1 VTGRRDKRRAA
12 ARAAQP
18 RRRLFTPRFDRLLE
32 ASAMRRQLIALLVAL
47 LVAGGVPAT
56 VLGDGDPGSDVLVYQ
71 SLFVASD
78 AGLSIGQQVELTGV
92 LRSAARAGVPVRV
105 AIIAHPDDLGAVT
118 ALWHKPRAYAR
129 FLGYELS
136 LSYKQRVV
144 VVMPTGLGFYWLD
157 HSSATAYRSLAHLSV
172 GPGGPGLVAAAQAA
186 VARLAATAG
195 VQLPAP
201 GTAAKA
207 AASGSHAGKSV
218 ARTVSAP
225 AGRSQAPAASRGGV
239 PAVLIILLGV
249 VVVGALGSGGILVLR
264 RRVRARPR
272 LTDRVWRLPPRL
284 TVDRRRWVLPAAAVI
299 VLAAGVLAL
308 ANLPGSSSPASAL
321 AHNPDLDP
329 GSQLS
334 GKPAPNFTLSAQ
346 SGQPVSLDS
355 YRGKVVMLAFTDS
368 ECTTICPLT
377 TTAMLDAKRML
388 GRAGPQVQLL
398 GVDADPKATSIQD
411 VLSYTQLHGML
422 GHWRFLTG
430 SRAQLTHVWRE
441 YGVQAAIERGLISHT
456 PALFMIDP
464 QGRLRKL
471 YLTQQ
476 SYSAVPQLGQLLA
489 REASRL
495 LPDHPGVKSNLPYT
509 PIPTITPTADA
520 TLPTTTGTKLRLGPG
535 SSPRLF
541 LFFAT
546 WDQEVTSL
554 GGHLDALDHY
564 QAAAAA
570 PGAKLPRLS
579 AVDEG
584 SVEPST
590 TALGH
595 FLAQLPGPLSY
606 PVAIDHSGRVADG
619 YQVQGQPWFVLT
631 SPAGQILWYWNIDT
645 HGWPSQTKLT
655 ADIRTALAHAPK
667 VPATKAANEQQLQG
681 SPAALAA
688 LHDQSGQLLGSQ
700 SALSARIHALHG
712 YPIVL
717 NAWASWCQ
725 PCVQEFKL
733 FAAAS
738 ATYGQHVAFIGA
750 NTDDTAGDA
759 GAFLKQHPVSY
770 PSYQV
775 STSQLHDV
783 VGGGLEGLP
792 TTIYINPAG
801 KAIYVHTGEY
811 ASQGTLDADIEQY
824 ASNG

>member
-1 VTGRRDKRRAA
+1 
-12 ARAAQP
+12 
-18 RRRLFTPRFDRLLE
+18 
-32 ASAMRRQLIALLVAL
+32 MRRQLIAVLVAL
-47 LVAGGVPAT
+47 LVAAGVPTTA
-56 VLGDGDPGSDVLVYQ
+56 LGDGDPGSDVLVYQ
-71 SLFVASD
+71 SLFVASE
-78 AGLSIGQQVELTGV
+78 AGLSIAQQVKLTGE

-136 LSYKQRVV
+136 LAYKQRLV
-144 VVMPTGLGFYWLD
+144 VVMPNGLGFYWLD
-157 HSSATAYRSLAHLSV
+157 HSSATAYRSLGHVSI
-172 GPGGPGLVAAAQAA
+172 GEGGPGLAVATQAA
-186 VARLAATAG
+186 VARLAADAG
-195 VQLPAP
+195 VKLPAP
-201 GTAAKA
+201 GPADTSAR
-207 AASGSHAGKSV
+207 ASGSHAGKPA
-218 ARTVSAP
+218 ARAVSSP
-225 AGRSQAPAASRGGV
+225 AGRSGAPAASQGGV
-239 PAVLIILLGV
+239 PVALIIVLGV
-249 VVVGALGSGGILVLR
+249 VVLGALGTVRVLVLS
-264 RRVRARPR
+264 RRVPARPR
-272 LTDRVWRLPPRL
+272 LTAWVWRLPPRL
-284 TVDRRRWVLPAAAVI
+284 AANRRRWALPSAAVI
-299 VLAAGVLAL
+299 LAAGSVLAL
-308 ANLPGSSSPASAL
+308 VNLSGSSSSANAL

-334 GKPAPNFTLSAQ
+334 GKLAPDFTLSDQ

-355 YRGKVVMLAFTDS
+355 YRGKVVMLAFNDS

-388 GRAGPQVQLL
+388 GRAGSQVQLL

-411 VLSYTQLHGML
+411 VLSYSQLHGML

-430 SRAQLTHVWRE
+430 SLAQLKHVWRE
-441 YGVQAAIERGLISHT
+441 YGVQAAVERGLISHT
-456 PALFMIDP
+456 PALFIIDP

-489 REASRL
+489 KEASRL
-495 LPDHPGVKSNLPYT
+495 LPNHPRVHSNLPYT
-509 PIPTITPTADA
+509 LIPSITPTTSA
-520 TLPTTTGTKLRLGPG
+520 TLPTTTGEKLHLGPS

-546 WDQEVTSL
+546 WDQEITSL
-554 GGHLDALDHY
+554 GGHLDALDQY
-564 QAAAAA
+564 QAAAT

-579 AVDEG
+579 AIDEG

-590 TALGH
+590 GALDR
-595 FLAQLPGPLSY
+595 FLAQLRSPLSY

-645 HGWPSQTKLT
+645 QGWPTQTKLA
-655 ADIRTALAHAPK
+655 ADIRTALARAPK
-667 VPATKAANEQQLQG
+667 IPANQAAAQQQLRG
-681 SPAALAA
+681 SPAPLAA
-688 LHDQSGQLLGSQ
+688 LHHQAGRLLGSQ
-700 SALSARIHALHG
+700 TALSARIHALHG
-712 YPIVL
+712 YPIVI

-738 ATYGQHVAFIGA
+738 ATYGRHVAFIGA

-759 GAFLKQHPVSY
+759 RTFLKGHPVSY

-775 STSQLHDV
+775 STSQLHNV
-783 VGGGLEGLP
+783 IGGGLEGLP
-792 TTIYINPAG
+792 TTVYVNPAG
-801 KAIYVHTGEY
+801 KVTYVHTGEY
-811 ASQGTLDADIEQY
+811 ASQGTLDADIQQY
-824 ASNG
+824 ANSG

>member
-1 VTGRRDKRRAA
+1 
-12 ARAAQP
+12 
-18 RRRLFTPRFDRLLE
+18 
-32 ASAMRRQLIALLVAL
+32 MRRQLIALLVAL
-47 LVAGGVPAT
+47 LVAAGVPAAA
-56 VLGDGDPGSDVLVYQ
+56 LGDGDPGSDVLVYQ

-78 AGLSIGQQVELTGV
+78 AGLSIGQQVKLTGV

-118 ALWHKPRAYAR
+118 ALWHKPRAYAQ

-136 LSYKQRVV
+136 LAYTQRLV
-144 VVMPTGLGFYWLD
+144 VVMPNGLGFYWLD
-157 HSSATAYRSLAHLSV
+157 HSSATAYRSLANVSI
-172 GPGGPGLVAAAQAA
+172 GAGGPGLAAAAQAA
-186 VARLAATAG
+186 VARLAADAG
-195 VQLPAP
+195 VNLPAP

-207 AASGSHAGKSV
+207 AGASGSHGGKPA
-218 ARTVSAP
+218 ARAVSSP
-225 AGRSQAPAASRGGV
+225 AGRSEAPAASQGGIPV
-239 PAVLIILLGV
+239 TLIIVLGV
-249 VVVGALGSGGILVLR
+249 VVLSALGTGGVLVLS
-264 RRVRARPR
+264 RRVRARR
-272 LTDRVWRLPPRL
+272 LTGRAWRLPPWL
-284 TVDRRRWVLPAAAVI
+284 TVNRPRWALPSAALVVVAG
-299 VLAAGVLAL
+299 GVLAFV
-308 ANLPGSSSPASAL
+308 NPSGSSSSASAL

-334 GKPAPNFTLSAQ
+334 GKPAPDFTLSDQ

-355 YRGKVVMLAFTDS
+355 YRGKVVMLAFNDS
-368 ECTTICPLT
+368 ECTTLCPLT

-388 GRAGPQVQLL
+388 GRAGSQVQLL

-411 VLSYTQLHGML
+411 VLSYSQLHGML

-430 SRAQLTHVWRE
+430 SLAQLKHVWRE
-441 YGVQAAIERGLISHT
+441 YGVQAAVERGLISHT

-489 REASRL
+489 KEASRL
-495 LPDHPGVKSNLPYT
+495 LPNHPRVHSNLPYT
-509 PIPTITPTADA
+509 LIPTITPTTNA

-535 SSPRLF
+535 GAPRLF

-564 QAAAAA
+564 QAAATA
-570 PGAKLPRLS
+570 PGATLPRLS
-579 AVDEG
+579 AIDEG

-590 TALGH
+590 SAVGH
-595 FLAQLPGPLSY
+595 FLAQLQSPLSY

-645 HGWPSQTKLT
+645 QGWPTQTKLT
-655 ADIRTALAHAPK
+655 ADIRAALARAPNAG
-667 VPATKAANEQQLQG
+667 ATQAAAQQQLQG
-681 SPAALAA
+681 SPAPLAA
-688 LHDQSGQLLGSQ
+688 LHNQAGQLLGSQ
-700 SALSARIHALHG
+700 TALSARIHALHG

-717 NAWASWCQ
+717 NAWASWCR
-725 PCVQEFKL
+725 PCAQEFKL
-733 FAAAS
+733 FASAS

-750 NTDDTAGDA
+750 DTDDTSGDA
-759 GAFLKQHPVSY
+759 RAFLKQHPVSY

-775 STSQLHDV
+775 STSQLHNV
-783 VGGGLEGLP
+783 VGGSLEGLP

-801 KAIYVHTGEY
+801 KVTYVHTGEY
-811 ASQGTLDADIEQY
+811 ASQGTLDADIQQY
-824 ASNG
+824 ANNG

>member
-1 VTGRRDKRRAA
+1 
-12 ARAAQP
+12 
-18 RRRLFTPRFDRLLE
+18 
-32 ASAMRRQLIALLVAL
+32 MRRTLIGSLVAL
-47 LVAGGVPAT
+47 LVAAGVPAAA
-56 VLGDGDPGSDVLVYQ
+56 LGDGDPGSDVLVYQ
-71 SLFVASD
+71 SVFVASD
-78 AGLSIGQQVELTGV
+78 AGLSIGQQVKLTGV
-92 LRSAARAGVPVRV
+92 LRSAARAGVVVRV

-118 ALWHKPRAYAR
+118 ALWHKPRAYAQ

-136 LSYKQRVV
+136 LAYQQRLV
-144 VVMPTGLGFYWLD
+144 VVMPNGLGFYWLD
-157 HSSATAYRSLAHLSV
+157 HSSASAYRSLADISI
-172 GPGGPGLVAAAQAA
+172 GAGGPGLAGAARAA
-186 VARLAATAG
+186 VARLAADLG
-195 VQLPAP
+195 VKLRAP
-201 GTAAKA
+201 GTAATA
-207 AASGSHAGKSV
+207 AEASGAHAGGP
-218 ARTVSAP
+218 AANAVSSP
-225 AGRSQAPAASRGGV
+225 ASRREAPAASQGGV
-239 PAVLIILLGV
+239 PDTLIVVLGV
-249 VVVGALGSGGILVLR
+249 VVLGALGTGGVLILR
-264 RRVRARPR
+264 RGVRARAR
-272 LTDRVWRLPPRL
+272 LTGRAWRLPPRL
-284 TVDRRRWVLPAAAVI
+284 TVDRRRWALPSVALVVVAG
-299 VLAAGVLAL
+299 GVLAL
-308 ANLPGSSSPASAL
+308 VNLSGSSSSASAL

-334 GKPAPNFTLSAQ
+334 GKPAPDFTLSDQ
-346 SGQPVSLDS
+346 SGLPVSLDS
-355 YRGKVVMLAFTDS
+355 YRGKVVMLAFNDS

-388 GRAGPQVQLL
+388 GRAGSQVQLL

-411 VLSYTQLHGML
+411 VLSYSQLHGML
-422 GHWRFLTG
+422 NHWRFLTG
-430 SRAQLTHVWRE
+430 SLAQLKQVWRE
-441 YGVQAAIERGLISHT
+441 YGVQAAVERGLISHT
-456 PALFMIDP
+456 PALFIIDP

-476 SYSAVPQLGQLLA
+476 SYAAVPQLGQLLA
-489 REASRL
+489 KEASRL
-495 LPDHPGVKSNLPYT
+495 LPEHPRVHSNLPYT
-509 PIPTITPTADA
+509 LIPTITPTSNA
-520 TLPTTTGTKLRLGPG
+520 TLPTTTGKKLRLGPG

-554 GGHLDALDHY
+554 GGHLDALDRY
-564 QAAAAA
+564 QATAAA

-579 AVDEG
+579 AIDEG

-590 TALGH
+590 SAVNH
-595 FLAQLPGPLSY
+595 FLAQLPSPLSY

-645 HGWPSQTKLT
+645 QGWPTQTKLT

-667 VPATKAANEQQLQG
+667 VPATQAAAQQQLRG

-688 LHDQSGQLLGSQ
+688 LHVQAGQLLGSQ
-700 SALSARIHALHG
+700 TALSARIQALHG

-738 ATYGQHVAFIGA
+738 TTYGRHVAFIGA

-759 GAFLKQHPVSY
+759 RAFLKQHPVSY

-775 STSQLHDV
+775 STSQLHNV
-783 VGGGLEGLP
+783 LGGGLEGLP
-792 TTIYINPAG
+792 TTVYINPAG
-801 KAIYVHTGEY
+801 KVTYVHTGEY
-811 ASQGTLDADIEQY
+811 ASQGTLDADIQQY
-824 ASNG
+824 ADNG